1 MANIIL
7 KRGSSEWNKGGAD
20 LLNAHK
26 TPPINQPLR
35 WSGRFGVP
43 VIART
48 EKRSVSV
55 LWDCNGSV
63 FVPKGDVQSQATVR
77 AIARQVCEQLIQSE
91 YFMRFTRY
99 ETVSIKPA
107 FYELQCSKSRRW
119 SARFTCPHVFLKPL
133 PPSTRDRPLVS
144 LQLHIKPDPRPVIR
158 IGQNS
163 AWAAWWAR

>member
-7 KRGSSEWNKGGAD
+7 KRGSSKWNKGGVD

-26 TPPINQPLR
+26 TPPINQPLP

-48 EKRSVSV
+48 AKRPMSQPR
-55 LWDCNGSV
+55 DCNGSM

-91 YFMRFTRY
+91 YFTRFTRY
-99 ETVSIKPA
+99 ETISIKPA
-107 FYELQCSKSRRW
+107 FYEPQRSKARRR
-119 SARFTCPHVFLKPL
+119 SARFTYPRVFKTA
-133 PPSTRDRPLVS
+133 PSFYP
-144 LQLHIKPDPRPVIR
+144 
-158 IGQNS
+158 
-163 AWAAWWAR
+163 